1 MSDQIAA
8 PFSCPILESRVKEPT
23 KKPPEPAAPAA
34 SRNAVALRNAAVFL
48 AIVAGGF
55 VVRYLH
61 GIITPLMIALLLLLL
76 IDGFSRGVAQR
87 LPFLPAWLR
96 STVGAV
102 FIIAGFAVVVGVFIH
117 YAKGFAGQFGALEPK
132 IDGLLGQ
139 ITAQLELPPMTV
151 SDLFRGPNSSSRV
164 GEVLGVARGVLSEAI
179 LVVIY
184 LGFLLASRQAF
195 GRKADKIFA
204 ASSGGHAERVF
215 NRVRSAS
222 EQYIGLQTFKAT
234 LVAGLA
240 WVIMSWVGLDN
251 ALFLAFLLFL
261 ASFVPIV
268 GGIAGA
274 AVPALLAL
282 AQFDTPVRPLVLLI
296 TLSSTMF
303 VIENV
308 VLPKLQSDR
317 LNLDPV
323 FILVSL
329 AFWGSLLGIPGA
341 LMSTPL
347 MVMVMAI
354 ASEFDGTRWLAL
366 LLSKDGELAAR
377 PET

>member
-1 MSDQIAA
+1 MNQ
-8 PFSCPILESRVKEPT
+8 PIN
-23 KKPPEPAAPAA
+23 KPPEAAAPAA
-34 SRNAVALRNAAVFL
+34 GRTAVTLRNAAVFL

-76 IDGFSRGVAQR
+76 IDGFSRGAAHR
-87 LPFLPAWLR
+87 LPFLPGWLR
-96 STVGAV
+96 STIGAV
-102 FIIAGFAVVVGVFIH
+102 VIIAGFALVVGVFIH
-117 YAKGFAGQFGALEPK
+117 YAKGFAGQFGSLEPK
-132 IDGLLGQ
+132 IDSLLSQ
-139 ITAQLELPPMTV
+139 TAAQLELPPMTV
-151 SDLFRGPNSSSRV
+151 GDLIRGPNSESRV
-164 GEVLGVARGVLSEAI
+164 GAVLGAARGILSEAI

-195 GRKADKIFA
+195 GRKANKIFA
-204 ASSGGHAERVF
+204 ASGGGHAERVF

-222 EQYIGLQTFKAT
+222 EQYIGLQTFKAA

-240 WVIMSWVGLDN
+240 WVIMSWIGLDN

-261 ASFVPIV
+261 ASFIPIV

-282 AQFDTPVRPLVLLI
+282 AQFDTPVRPIVLLI

-308 VLPKLQSDR
+308 ILPKLQSDR

-354 ASEFDGTRWLAL
+354 ASEFEGTRWLAL
-366 LLSKDGELAAR
+366 LLSKDGELALR
-377 PET
+377 PEP